1 MELSHLGSRIWYRGY
16 IYAEQKI
23 NNKNRNK
30 KTKDKRRSESVV
42 LLGKED
48 EEKKKKKETKE
59 ENEGGK
65 WKWRRDLVM
74 LCGFTTS
81 PGLIMRTVFTV
92 TILDFIWRDSSPLTF
107 ITNPMNN
114 RTASNIP

>member
-48 EEKKKKKETKE
+48 EEKKKER
-59 ENEGGK
+59 NEGRKRGGK
-65 WKWRRDLVM
+65 MEVEERFGYALWVHYQSWID
-74 LCGFTTS
+74 
-81 PGLIMRTVFTV
+81 
-92 TILDFIWRDSSPLTF
+92 
-107 ITNPMNN
+107 NEN
-114 RTASNIP
+114 RFYC